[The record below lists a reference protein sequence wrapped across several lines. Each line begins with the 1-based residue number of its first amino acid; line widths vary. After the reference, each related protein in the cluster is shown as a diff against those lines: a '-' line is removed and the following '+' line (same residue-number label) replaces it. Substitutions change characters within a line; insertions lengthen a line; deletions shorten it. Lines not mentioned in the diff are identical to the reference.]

1 MDYITK
7 ALDLYNEALQKGFAD
22 VNGKLKSSAE
32 KTIEEYEAQI
42 EAINGDIDK
51 SKGYI
56 KSLQT
61 RKVNASKEEKA
72 YINSLI
78 AIERE
83 SIYQMQT
90 QIKEIKSAISSAKA
104 NLKELVEKEDLIEKG
119 LKGALDGLEDEDK
132 NLVYSYNLWYERTGE
147 NLSKD
152 KVKEEQANLLNKRLE
167 VQAQK
172 ILEIKD
178 AYDELVE
185 SYGNTN
191 EASVAMENQLLSEC
205 VTYEKLKDSISDLK
219 EVEQYSQEQINNT
232 IYDMNEYLKNNY
244 SKLKEAGFSDEVI
257 YSAARGS
264 SGYDKYLESVNN
276 KKKAVP
282 EENDIVN
289 EAETVVEG
297 LSERFSVVTT
307 NFASNVESTVSS
319 LVNSVSDILRTTL
332 SQAAQEI
339 RKNVNSV
346 QNNNVTNN
354 YTVNS
359 SGGEGFIH
367 NSINALKN
375 FEALKKARGV

>member
-22 VNGKLKSSAE
+22 VNGKLKSSAK

-90 QIKEIKSAISSAKA
+90 QIKGIKSAISDAKA
-104 NLKELVEKEDLIEKG
+104 NLKELVEKDDLIEKG
-119 LKGALDGLEDEDK
+119 LKGALDGLEDDDK
-132 NLVYSYNLWYERTGE
+132 NLVYSYNLWYERKGE
-147 NLSKD
+147 DLPEDVLNEE
-152 KVKEEQANLLNKRLE
+152 KEKLLIQRLE
-167 VQAQK
+167 VQAKK
-172 ILEIKD
+172 ILETKT
-178 AYDELVE
+178 AYDELVAT
-185 SYGNTN
+185 YGNTY
-191 EASVAMENQLLSEC
+191 EASIALENQLLSES
-205 VTYEKLKDSISDLK
+205 VAYEKLKDSIK
-219 EVEQYSQEQINNT
+219 ELEGIEEYGQEDINSI
-232 IYDMNEYLKNNY
+232 IYNMNDYLKNSY
-244 SKLKEAGFSDEVI
+244 TKLKDAGFSDEEI

-264 SGYDKYLESVNN
+264 SGYDKYLESLGR
-276 KKKAVP
+276 KKEIAPAESRIVP
-282 EENDIVN
+282 EA
-289 EAETVVEG
+289 EAVVQG
-297 LSERFSVVTT
+297 LSEKFSGVTV
-307 NFASNVESTVSS
+307 NFASGVESTVSG
-319 LVNSVSDILRTTL
+319 LINSVAEILKTTL
-332 SQAAQEI
+332 AQVPQAI
-339 RKNVNSV
+339 KNNVNSV

-359 SGGEGFIH
+359 SGGEGFIY
-367 NSINALKN
+367 NSVNAFKN